1 MELGRKLSAHVG
13 CLYRYTMWP
22 IASASPVR
30 VVIVGARP
38 RLRAVLLGLLLSGCV
53 SIPLPMRGLGG
64 ANPAPALERKLVV
77 GKEAPADLIAEDGT
91 RCLTTKSRFKRTLI
105 GSEAWCVWTGDGRPQ
120 RRLPRQ

>member
-1 MELGRKLSAHVG
+1 MQLGRKLCAHVG

-64 ANPAPALERKLVV
+64 ARPAPALDRKLVV
-77 GKEAPADLIAEDGT
+77 GKQAPADLIAEDGT
-91 RCLTTKSRFKRTLI
+91 RCRTTESRFKRTLI
-105 GSEAWCVWTGDGRPQ
+105 GSEAWCVWIGDGRP
-120 RRLPRQ
+120 